1 MDLFLIEYI
10 EFVFYKKINFSVFL
24 FEKNYDKYLFFGVLY
39 YYEGSLLIMVF
50 VLVSGLFIVMKMGK

>member
-1 MDLFLIEYI
+1 MICIYFLGFYI
-10 EFVFYKKINFSVFL
+10 IMSEV
-24 FEKNYDKYLFFGVLY
+24 GVLY